1 MLGRVGQLAAQLTV
15 NPQEH
20 MRDLSELIDRNEP
33 AWPLVQQW
41 IAEASVLVEV
51 LPADPAAGD
60 AALYATQV
68 TTRSPMGA
76 IAHNAAGIFIDN
88 GWLRVLGAGRHPRFQ
103 RSLPNWNE
111 TRSNRFYLVADDAI
125 GGFFAINGGSLGE
138 DIGNVYFYAPD
149 SLRWEPC
156 GFAYSQFLAWAMSE
170 KLDEFYDSL
179 RWDDWVSEV
188 KQLSGDQVIGIYPFL
203 WARGVPIKERHR
215 GLVPVAE
222 QWALQLDLQRQ
233 LDS

>member
-1 MLGRVGQLAAQLTV
+1 
-15 NPQEH
+15 
-20 MRDLSELIDRNEP
+20 MRALSELIDRKEP

-41 IAEASVLVEV
+41 IGEASVPVEV
-51 LPADPAAGD
+51 LPADSAAGD

-88 GWLRVLGAGRHPRFQ
+88 GWLRVLGAGKHPRFQ
-103 RSLPNWNE
+103 RSLPEWNE
-111 TRSNRFYLVADDAI
+111 GRSDRFYLVADDVV
-125 GGFFAINGGSLGE
+125 GGFFAVNSGLLGE
-138 DIGNVYFYAPD
+138 DRGNLYFYAPD

-156 GFAYSQFLAWAMSE
+156 AFGYSQFLVWAMSE
-170 KLDEFYDSL
+170 KLHEFYESL

-188 KQLSGDQVIGIYPFL
+188 KELSGDQVIGIYPFL
-203 WARGVPIKERHR
+203 WARGAPIKERHR

-233 LDS
+233 LDGH